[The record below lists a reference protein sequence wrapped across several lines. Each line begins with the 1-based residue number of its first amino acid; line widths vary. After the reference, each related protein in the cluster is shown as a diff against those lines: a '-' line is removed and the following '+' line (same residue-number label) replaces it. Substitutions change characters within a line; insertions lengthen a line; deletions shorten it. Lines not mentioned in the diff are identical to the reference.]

1 MVHTRYGAHTYGM
14 VHGMVHTR
22 YGAHTYGMVR
32 TRYGAHGPAR
42 RSHNQVRGLR
52 SYLTEVLAVNQFLAG
67 ARKRSMVAKASM
79 SDDAMQAQAPIAQL
93 LRGDMQGLAASGGA
107 AAEGVAAA
115 EGATEAASSS
125 SPTLRCRL
133 LLVLRATA
141 SPGQAPIVTARILRY
156 LT

>member
-1 MVHTRYGAHTYGM
+1 MRA
-14 VHGMVHTR
+14 
-22 YGAHTYGMVR
+22 
-32 TRYGAHGPAR
+32 
-42 RSHNQVRGLR
+42 LR
-52 SYLTEVLAVNQFLAG
+52 SYLTEVLAVSQFLAG
-67 ARKRSMVAKASM
+67 AREQTLVAKAAM
-79 SDDAMQAQAPIAQL
+79 SDANKQAQAPIAQL

-141 SPGQAPIVTARILRY
+141 SPGQAPIVTAAY
-156 LT
+156 SGT